1 MTTEVKN
8 LLFQDKSPKLSFYI
22 KYIRAV
28 DLHMQKERD
37 EYMKEVSKNRKKYLR
52 KIRLRKIEILIT
64 QIAIVIAFIALWEIL
79 AQKGKIDSFITSQP
93 SRIVKTF
100 MNLSSNN
107 LIEHLKIT
115 VEETLIGFLLG
126 TIAGEIT
133 AIILWWS
140 TFISKVSEPFL
151 VVLNSL
157 PKIELG
163 PVIIIW
169 VGAGMPAIIVMALS
183 ISLIVTILEILN
195 GFLHT
200 DKEKIKMAKTFNANK
215 IQILNKIVFPSNI
228 PTFFNTL
235 KVNIGLS
242 LVGVISGEFLVSKG
256 GLGYL
261 IVYGGQVFQL
271 DLVMTSVIILAVV
284 AALMYESIV
293 VLERI
298 FVK

>member
-1 MTTEVKN
+1 MK
-8 LLFQDKSPKLSFYI
+8 KSRKMEMSE
-22 KYIRAV
+22 
-28 DLHMQKERD
+28 D
-37 EYMKEVSKNRKKYLR
+37 RKKYL
-52 KIRLRKIEILIT
+52 KKVKLRKIEIFVT
-64 QIAIVIAFIALWEIL
+64 QILIVIVFISLWEIL

-93 SRIVKTF
+93 SRILETF

-107 LIEHLKIT
+107 LLEHLRIT
-115 VEETLIGFLLG
+115 LIETLVGFSLG
-126 TIAGEIT
+126 TILGSVI

-140 TFISKVSEPFL
+140 PFISKVSEPFL
-151 VVLNSL
+151 VILNSL
-157 PKIELG
+157 PKVALG

-183 ISLIVTILEILN
+183 ISLIVTILDILN

-215 IQILNKIVFPSNI
+215 FQILTKIIIPSNI

-261 IVYGGQVFQL
+261 IVYGGQVFKL
-271 DLVMTSVIILAVV
+271 DLVMTSVIILAIV

-293 VLERI
+293 LLQKR